1 MPWRPTCSK
10 CNTKFGFFGFDRST
24 PPGGWIC
31 GVHCSPT
38 WKCNREKLRKPLC
51 SAEPSAASSDG
62 EVGWAAGTSMLPRWI
77 GVAPLGADAGG
88 LPAHVKPTMKEALAA
103 FLRFRAAD
111 PTGRGPE
118 IRLPDNGAYAT
129 GWAVEDNWNDPVPG
143 VIGGGDFRGLQLDG
157 EDRWNGLRIVTPEV
171 DVVYGEGGR
180 YSVVIKEGLTSI
192 GVALAGPKSTPNPQN
207 LGREVGAFQG
217 CTGLTSVIFPEEL
230 TSIGDGAFYE
240 CSGLTSVT
248 FPEGLTS
255 IGSSAFCGCS
265 GLTSVTFP
273 EGLTSIRYR
282 AFGECSGLTSVTFPA
297 GFTTSGEGAFGG
309 CTGLTSLTF
318 PEGLTTI
325 GDGAFQGCTG
335 LTSLTFPAGPTG
347 LTTIGALAFYGCTGL
362 TSLTFP
368 AGLTTIESHAFKGC
382 TGLTSLTFPPCLT
395 TIRRWT
401 FQLCTGLTSVTFA
414 EGLTT
419 IEEGAFSL
427 CTGLTSVTFPEG
439 LTNIGIGAFY
449 GCASLTFPEGLTT
462 IGECAFYECD
472 TGQAFNNDWSVLIS
486 EFHAEYST
494 PNLDELERP
503 ISVPNKAR
511 VVGCRTGG
519 AGAGL

>member
-1 MPWRPTCSK
+1 MKRVP
-10 CNTKFGFFGFDRST
+10 FGTQIFL
-24 PPGGWIC
+24 C
-31 GVHCSPT
+31 GVHKDTRVSGGGCT
-38 WKCNREKLRKPLC
+38 EVAR
-51 SAEPSAASSDG
+51 AGSSG
-62 EVGWAAGTSMLPRWI
+62 AAGTSMLPRWI

-129 GWAVEDNWNDPVPG
+129 GWVVEDDWKDPVPG
-143 VIGGGDFRGLQLDG
+143 VIGDGDFRGLQLDG

-180 YSVVIKEGLTSI
+180 YSVVIMEGLTTI
-192 GVALAGPKSTPNPQN
+192 EGMTAATYPEG
-207 LGREVGAFQG
+207 GAFEG
-217 CTGLTSVIFPEEL
+217 CT
-230 TSIGDGAFYE
+230 
-240 CSGLTSVT
+240 GLTSVT

-255 IGSSAFCGCS
+255 IG
-265 GLTSVTFP
+265 
-273 EGLTSIRYR
+273 
-282 AFGECSGLTSVTFPA
+282 
-297 GFTTSGEGAFGG
+297 EGAFYG

-325 GDGAFQGCTG
+325 GEGAFQGCTG

-347 LTTIGALAFYGCTGL
+347 LTTIGANAFYGCTGL

-368 AGLTTIESHAFKGC
+368 AGLTTIESHAFFGC

-401 FQLCTGLTSVTFA
+401 FQLCTGLTSVAFA

-472 TGQAFNNDWSVLIS
+472 TGEAFNNDWSVLIS

-494 PNLDELERP
+494 PNSDELERP
-503 ISVPNKAR
+503 ISVPNKAQG
-511 VVGCRTGG
+511 VGCRTGG